1 MGSISKVLRI
11 GKSNIT
17 TRKPWRP
24 GEILRPFDHDGKF
37 LPTEMGGGLRRRA
50 VRGAGITVFSQG
62 VVFAT
67 QIVATIVLARLLA
80 PADFGVVTMV
90 TTFSLLLMSFG
101 LNGYTEAVIQRED
114 LSHRLAS
121 NLFWIN
127 VGVGILF
134 ALMFSAAG
142 SALAKFYNDPRVA
155 HAVVGISLTIF
166 FTNLSVI
173 HLALLKRALFFSV
186 TSANE
191 VLAGILSVVVMIAL
205 AWAGYGY
212 WSLVAGAVA
221 RPLFQ
226 SIGAFYLCQW
236 IPSLPGRVNGTAGV
250 VKFAMH
256 VYGRFTVNYC
266 DRNMDN
272 LLVGWRFGSDSL
284 GLYKKAYDLFVLP
297 ANQLL
302 MPVQEVALS
311 TLSRL
316 DRESSQYQRFFL
328 NGLSILAFLGMGMG
342 AFLTLEG
349 KDLIRLMLG
358 PRWDASARIFIFFGP
373 GIGIMLV
380 YHTIGLLHLS
390 LGKAERWFRWVLV
403 EFAVTGLLF
412 LLGLRW
418 GPAGVAA
425 AWTVSFWIL
434 FIPAFWYAGKPIR
447 FGVAPVLATVW
458 RYLLASLTAAV
469 ATAAITHQVS
479 SLVLAQGIPGALL
492 RIVTSS
498 LLYSALYLGAVVL
511 FHGGPDQLYGFAKLV
526 LDVLPSTRNREQFS
540 SLGASEPGSGND
552 DTTNVA
558 VPESLGR
565 RSEEVP

>member
-1 MGSISKVLRI
+1 M
-11 GKSNIT
+11 
-17 TRKPWRP
+17 
-24 GEILRPFDHDGKF
+24 
-37 LPTEMGGGLRRRA
+37 RRRA
-50 VRGAGITVFSQG
+50 VRGAGITIFSQG
-62 VVFAT
+62 VVFVIQVGGA
-67 QIVATIVLARLLA
+67 IVLARLLA
-80 PADFGVVTMV
+80 PSDFGVVTMV

-114 LSHRLAS
+114 LNHRLAS

-134 ALMFSAAG
+134 ALVFSAGG

-155 HAVVGISLTIF
+155 HAAVGISLTIF
-166 FTNLSVI
+166 FTNFSVI
-173 HLALLKRALFFSV
+173 HLALLKRALLFSV

-191 VLAGILSVVVMIAL
+191 ILAGILSVVVMIPL

-221 RPLFQ
+221 KPLFQ
-226 SIGAFYLCQW
+226 SIGAFYLCRW
-236 IPSLPGRVNGTAGV
+236 MPSLPGRVNGTAGV
-250 VKFAMH
+250 VNFAMH
-256 VYGRFTVNYC
+256 VYGRFAVNYC

-316 DRESSQYQRFFL
+316 DRGSSQYRHYFL
-328 NGLSILAFLGMGMG
+328 SGLSILAFIGMAMG
-342 AFLTLEG
+342 AILTLEG
-349 KDLIRLMLG
+349 RDLIRLLLG

-380 YHTIGLLHLS
+380 YQTIGLLHLS
-390 LGKAERWFRWVLV
+390 LGKADRWFRWVLV
-403 EFAVTGLLF
+403 EFTVTGLLF

-434 FIPAFWYAGKPIR
+434 FIPAFWYAGKPIC
-447 FGVAPVLATVW
+447 FGVAPMLATVW
-458 RYLLASLTAAV
+458 KYVLASLTAAV
-469 ATAAITHQVS
+469 ATVEIVHQMS
-479 SLVLAQGIPGALL
+479 SLAMAPGISGAMA
-492 RIVTSS
+492 RIVTTS
-498 LLYSALYLGAVVL
+498 LMFLVFYLVAVIIL
-511 FHGGPDQLYGFAKLV
+511 HGGPGELYGFARLA
-526 LDVLPSTRNREQFS
+526 LDVLPSARNRTEDFS
-540 SLGASEPGSGND
+540 PRTGEPDSGSGVAV
-552 DTTNVA
+552 NVA
-558 VPESLGR
+558 IPENVGH
-565 RSEEVP
+565 RSEEIP

>member
-1 MGSISKVLRI
+1 
-11 GKSNIT
+11 
-17 TRKPWRP
+17 
-24 GEILRPFDHDGKF
+24 LRPFDHDGKF
-37 LPTEMGGGLRRRA
+37 LPTELGGELRRSA

-62 VVFAT
+62 VVFAI
-67 QIVATIVLARLLA
+67 QIVAAIVLARLLA
-80 PADFGVVTMV
+80 PSDFGVVTMV

-101 LNGYTEAVIQRED
+101 LNGYTEAVIQRQD
-114 LSHRLAS
+114 LNHRLAS

-134 ALMFSAAG
+134 ALLFSAAG
-142 SALAKFYNDPRVA
+142 SVLAKFYNDPRVA
-155 HAVVGISLTIF
+155 HAAVGISLTIF
-166 FTNLSVI
+166 LTNFSVI
-173 HLALLKRALFFSV
+173 HLALLKRALLFSV

-191 VLAGILSVVVMIAL
+191 VLSGILSVAVMIPL

-212 WSLVAGAVA
+212 WALVVGLVARA
-221 RPLFQ
+221 LFQ
-226 SIGAFYLCQW
+226 SIGAFYFCRWL
-236 IPSLPGRVNGTAGV
+236 PSLPGRVNGTADV

-302 MPVQEVALS
+302 LPVQEVALS

-316 DRESSQYQRFFL
+316 DRESSQYRRYFL
-328 NGLSILAFLGMGMG
+328 NGLSILAFIGMAMG
-342 AFLTLEG
+342 AILTLEG
-349 KDLIRLMLG
+349 RDLIRLLLG

-373 GIGIMLV
+373 GIGIMLI

-390 LGKAERWFRWVLV
+390 LGKADRWFRWVLV
-403 EFAVTGLLF
+403 EFTVTGLLF

-447 FGVAPVLATVW
+447 FGVAPMLATIWKYV
-458 RYLLASLTAAV
+458 LASLTAAV
-469 ATAAITHQVS
+469 ATVAIVHQMS
-479 SLVLAQGIPGALL
+479 SLALAPGIPGVLL
-492 RIVTSS
+492 RIVTVS
-498 LLYSALYLGAVVL
+498 LMFLVFYLVVVIIL
-511 FHGGPDQLYGFAKLV
+511 HGGPGQLYGFAKLV
-526 LDVLPSTRNREQFS
+526 LDVLPSARNRTRDS
-540 SLGASEPGSGND
+540 SPGTNEPDSGSRGAAK
-552 DTTNVA
+552 VA
-558 VPESLGR
+558 IPENLR
-565 RSEEVP
+565 QRPEEIP

>member
-1 MGSISKVLRI
+1 M
-11 GKSNIT
+11 
-17 TRKPWRP
+17 
-24 GEILRPFDHDGKF
+24 
-37 LPTEMGGGLRRRA
+37 RRRA

-62 VVFAT
+62 VVFAI
-67 QIVATIVLARLLA
+67 QVVATVVLARLLA

-101 LNGYTEAVIQRED
+101 LNGYTEAVIQREG
-114 LSHRLAS
+114 LNHRLAS

-127 VGVGILF
+127 VSVGILF

-142 SALAKFYNDPRVA
+142 SALAKFYNDPRVSHVA
-155 HAVVGISLTIF
+155 VGISLTIF
-166 FTNLSVI
+166 FTNFSVI
-173 HLALLKRALFFSV
+173 HLALLKRALHFSV

-191 VLAGILSVVVMIAL
+191 VLAGILSVVVMIPL

-226 SIGAFYLCQW
+226 SIGAFHLCRW

-316 DRESSQYQRFFL
+316 DRESSQYRSYFL
-328 NGLSILAFLGMGMG
+328 NGLSILAFIGMAMG
-342 AFLTLEG
+342 AILTLEG
-349 KDLIRLMLG
+349 KDLIRLLLG
-358 PRWDASARIFIFFGP
+358 ARWDASARIFIFFGP

-390 LGKAERWFRWVLV
+390 LGKADRWFRWVLV
-403 EFAVTGLLF
+403 EFTVTGLLF

-425 AWTVSFWIL
+425 AWTVSFWVL

-447 FGVAPVLATVW
+447 FGVAPMLATIWKYV
-458 RYLLASLTAAV
+458 LASLTATV
-469 ATAAITHQVS
+469 ATVAISHEMP
-479 SLVLAQGIPGALL
+479 SLALAPGIPGVLL
-492 RIVTSS
+492 RIVTIS
-498 LLYSALYLGAVVL
+498 LIFLVFYLGAVIIL
-511 FHGGPDQLYGFAKLV
+511 YGGPGELYGFAKLA
-526 LDVLPSTRNREQFS
+526 LDVLPSARNREEGS
-540 SLGASEPGSGND
+540 APGASEP
-552 DTTNVA
+552 DTGREVAANVA
-558 VPESLGR
+558 IPESVGH
-565 RSEEVP
+565 RSEEIP

>member
-1 MGSISKVLRI
+1 LK
-11 GKSNIT
+11 
-17 TRKPWRP
+17 
-24 GEILRPFDHDGKF
+24 PFDHDGEF
-37 LPTEMGGGLRRRA
+37 LPTELGGELRRRA
-50 VRGAGITVFSQG
+50 VRGAGVTVFSQG
-62 VVFAT
+62 VVFAI
-67 QIVATIVLARLLA
+67 QIVAAIVLARLLA
-80 PADFGVVTMV
+80 PSDFGVVTMV

-114 LSHRLAS
+114 LNHHLAS

-134 ALMFSAAG
+134 ALIFSAAG

-155 HAVVGISLTIF
+155 HVAVGISLTIF
-166 FTNLSVI
+166 FTNFSVI
-173 HLALLKRALFFSV
+173 HLALLKRALLFSV

-191 VLAGILSVVVMIAL
+191 VLAGILSVVVMIPL

-212 WSLVAGAVA
+212 WALVAGAVA

-226 SIGAFYLCQW
+226 SVGAFYLCRW
-236 IPSLPGRVNGTAGV
+236 LPSLPGRANGTADV

-302 MPVQEVALS
+302 LPVQEVALS

-316 DRESSQYQRFFL
+316 DRESGQYRRYFL
-328 NGLSILAFLGMGMG
+328 NGLSILAFIGMAMG
-342 AFLTLEG
+342 AILTLEG
-349 KDLIRLMLG
+349 KDLIRLLLG

-390 LGKAERWFRWVLV
+390 LGKADRWFRWVLV
-403 EFAVTGLLF
+403 EFTVTGLLF

-447 FGVAPVLATVW
+447 FGVAPMLVIVW
-458 RYLLASLTAAV
+458 KYVLASLTAVV
-469 ATAAITHQVS
+469 ATVAIIHRMT
-479 SLVLAQGIPGALL
+479 SLALAPGISGVLL
-492 RIVTSS
+492 RIFIIS
-498 LLYSALYLGAVVL
+498 LMFLVFYLIAVIIL
-511 FHGGPDQLYGFAKLV
+511 HRGPGQLYGFAKLI
-526 LDVLPSTRNREQFS
+526 LDVLPSAGNRTQD
-540 SLGASEPGSGND
+540 SLPGTGEPGSGSGIA
-552 DTTNVA
+552 TNVA
-558 VPESLGR
+558 VPENLGQ
-565 RSEEVP
+565 RSEEIP